1 MVQRDEATKRL
12 AEQALAHVNPN
23 RVDAAYMRSDLF
35 ELRRELMEAWSG
47 YLSQQERTRKHRHGL
62 TCHVLE
68 RKVRLETHTIL
79 TDLACCAL
87 RCGDAYVPANSRRQA
102 GSGATHRNVETFDA
116 TRRWAYRAVREHRGK
131 GGGTLDTWRNQC
143 IGHAEAFTVARH
155 VPALDRSE
163 CHWIGRSV
171 GRWTWEQVTE
181 EWWSEQQARRSL
193 ASGASRRAAAERGG
207 AGGAGGARL
216 AHSGSRGYAIM
227 EETALELGL
236 LFRTL
241 APMRDRVN
249 IRAVVEG
256 FETMQHEEIAY
267 RAGNGNAP

>member
-116 TRRWAYRAVREHRGK
+116 TRRWAIPGRLGAQGEGRRYAGHLAERIHRPCGGIHGCAARAGAGPLGVSLDRAQRGQVDLGTSHRRMVVGAAGETQPGQRSEPP
-131 GGGTLDTWRNQC
+131 GGG
-143 IGHAEAFTVARH
+143 GAK
-155 VPALDRSE
+155 RS
-163 CHWIGRSV
+163 GRS
-171 GRWTWEQVTE
+171 GR
-181 EWWSEQQARRSL
+181 SGRS
-193 ASGASRRAAAERGG
+193 ATGAFWILRLCYYGGDRPG
-207 AGGAGGARL
+207 AGLAVSHPCTDARP
-216 AHSGSRGYAIM
+216 R
-227 EETALELGL
+227 
-236 LFRTL
+236 
-241 APMRDRVN
+241 
-249 IRAVVEG
+249 
-256 FETMQHEEIAY
+256 
-267 RAGNGNAP
+267 

>member
-1 MVQRDEATKRL
+1 MQRDEATKRL

-116 TRRWAYRAVREHRGK
+116 TRRWAIPGRPGAQGEGRRYAGHLAERIHRPCGGIHGCAARAGAGPLGVS
-131 GGGTLDTWRNQC
+131 
-143 IGHAEAFTVARH
+143 
-155 VPALDRSE
+155 LDRAQRGQVDLGTSHRRMVVGAAGETQPGQRSE
-163 CHWIGRSV
+163 PPG
-171 GRWTWEQVTE
+171 G
-181 EWWSEQQARRSL
+181 
-193 ASGASRRAAAERGG
+193 GG